1 MQAQVGINFFKSSC
15 RLLRRPISGAHD
27 ICIELHACLCSA
39 PQMPTI
45 HSYTKNIQKIA
56 WVAGGIVVLLLV
68 AYVYASFSRP
78 AASSNN
84 SGLLIIGLV
93 LGAVLV
99 FLITKLAGASKQ
111 AVVKESSH
119 TVVES
124 MRKVFK
130 IVFAEGQFNELY
142 NFEETKKL
150 FGFIPSTKRA
160 LVIIEAKVLV
170 GYDFEKCVWEADEAS
185 QKIKLVSFPEPE
197 ILSIEPDYKYYNF
210 DENIFNMLGRED
222 LTRIQAN
229 GKKQVEL
236 AAMKSHL
243 PKIAA
248 DQMRTL
254 LTEVVQSKNWQI
266 EDSYKISEG
275 TARLLSDSK

>member
-1 MQAQVGINFFKSSC
+1 MGSS
-15 RLLRRPISGAHD
+15 
-27 ICIELHACLCSA
+27 
-39 PQMPTI
+39 
-45 HSYTKNIQKIA
+45 TKNFQQIA
-56 WVAGGIVVLLLV
+56 WIIGGISVSLFAPGCSGTSTGGAAPDITGLLLL
-68 AYVYASFSRP
+68 
-78 AASSNN
+78 
-84 SGLLIIGLV
+84 GIV
-93 LGAVLV
+93 LGALIM
-99 FLITKLAGASKQ
+99 FLISRLFRSSKQ
-111 AVVKESSH
+111 NVVKESSH

-150 FGFIPSTKRA
+150 FGFIPTTKRA

-170 GYDFEKCVWEADEAS
+170 GYDFEKCVWEADEAT

-197 ILSIEPDYKYYNF
+197 IISIEPDYKYYNF
-210 DENIFNMLGRED
+210 DEHIFNMLGRED

-236 AAMKSHL
+236 AAIKSHL

-254 LTEVVQSKNWQI
+254 LTEVVKSKNWQL
-266 EDSYKISEG
+266 ENTDKITEG
-275 TARLLSDSK
+275 DTKALPASGEQQL

>member
-1 MQAQVGINFFKSSC
+1 MTSLNKTVLVVA
-15 RLLRRPISGAHD
+15 A
-27 ICIELHACLCSA
+27 
-39 PQMPTI
+39 
-45 HSYTKNIQKIA
+45 IA
-56 WVAGGIVVLLLV
+56 GVILLLLFIGFGFT
-68 AYVYASFSRP
+68 VYQQAT
-78 AASSNN
+78 AANITK
-84 SGLLIIGLV
+84 LLITGVL
-93 LGAVLV
+93 LGAVII
-99 FLITKLAGASKQ
+99 FLIWKMVSSAKKKD
-111 AVVKESSH
+111 VKESSH

-124 MRKVFK
+124 IRKVFK
-130 IVFAEGQFNELY
+130 IVCAEGHFNELY

-170 GYDFEKCVWEADEAS
+170 GYDFGKCVWETDEANR
-185 QKIKLVSFPEPE
+185 KIKLVSFPQPQ

-229 GKKQVEL
+229 GKKQVEI

-254 LTEVVQSKNWQI
+254 LTEVVQTKNWQI
-266 EDSYKISEG
+266 EDIYKVTEVDKLI
-275 TARLLSDSK
+275 AQANK